1 MRFWGL
7 NGILG
12 DGWDTGH
19 CNICDIGQCMKYKA
33 IYEKKGT
40 LWDIGQCMGYW
51 AMYGMLGNVCDI
63 GQWRGYLGCRTIHR
77 IFGNICILGEVCI
90 IGQCI
95 FY

>member
-1 MRFWGL
+1 MD
-7 NGILG
+7 GILG
-12 DGWDTGH
+12 TAIYG
-19 CNICDIGQCMKYKA
+19 IFRQCMEYKA
-33 IYEKKGT
+33 IDEKKGT
-40 LWDIGQCMGYW
+40 LWDIGRCMGYW
-51 AMYGMLGNVCDI
+51 AMYGMTGNVCDI